1 MSIADNVR
9 IVRERIQKAAL
20 NSGRDPKEVRLIAVT
35 KGVSI
40 EKITEAVRCGIDT
53 FGENYA
59 QEFRNKYEVIEKTLG
74 SKVKWHFIGRLQR
87 NKVKYLLGKV
97 ELIHSLDSL
106 TVAEEINKRAQ
117 KLGTLVPVLIEVNT
131 SGEKQKGGIP
141 LDELKDF
148 LNRVRDLPSVKIIG
162 LMTMPP
168 YFDNPELTRPYYRKL
183 RELRDELQKLLP
195 DLRELSMGMSVDF
208 EVAIEEGATMV
219 RIGTLIFGPRSV

>member
-1 MSIADNVR
+1 MSIADNIR
-9 IVRERIQKAAL
+9 SVRERIQKAAL

-40 EKITEAVRCGIDT
+40 EKIIEAVRCGIDT

-59 QEFRNKYEVIEKTLG
+59 QEFRNKYEAIEKTLD

-97 ELIHSLDSL
+97 EVIHSLDSL

-117 KLGTLVPVLIEVNT
+117 KLGNLVSVLIEVNT
-131 SGEKQKGGIP
+131 SGEEQKGGIP
-141 LDELKDF
+141 PDKLRDF
-148 LNRVRDLPSVKIIG
+148 LYRVGDFPNIKVIG

-183 RELRDELQKLLP
+183 RELRDELQKLFP